1 MFKINKSNLIII
13 LATIVAVAAIFFAIK
28 YSGEESLFPS
38 YGYTSNTAEENINNV
53 YIVDGKQ
60 IVEIKAKGGYRP
72 EHSTAKA
79 GIPTILRLDTSGTF
93 DCTSIVRIPSMNIN
107 QNLPM
112 TGITDINLGVQGIST
127 LQGTCGTGTYPFDIK
142 FE

>member
-1 MFKINKSNLIII
+1 MIIVAIII
-13 LATIVAVAAIFFAIK
+13 AAIVIFFAI
-28 YSGEESLFPS
+28 S
-38 YGYTSNTAEENINNV
+38 YTGGVSSNSDDGNVNVKETANNV
-53 YIVDGKQ
+53 SVVDGKQ
-60 IVEIKAKGGYRP
+60 IIEIKAKGGYSP
-72 EHSTAKA
+72 EHSFAKA
-79 GIPTILRLDTSGTF
+79 GVPTILRLNTNGTF

-112 TGITDINLGVQGIST
+112 TGITDINLGVQGVST